1 MNPNKNLHT
10 QITDEKNI
18 LPWLESF
25 ATNLKQ
31 TSIHVLYLVSKP
43 VCITSLY
50 WYIFCI
56 NSEICKDILEHEE
69 MDVNCGGIVL
79 LLKNIYSDFAT

>member
-1 MNPNKNLHT
+1 MNSNKNLHT

-69 MDVNCGGIVL
+69 TDVNCGGIVL